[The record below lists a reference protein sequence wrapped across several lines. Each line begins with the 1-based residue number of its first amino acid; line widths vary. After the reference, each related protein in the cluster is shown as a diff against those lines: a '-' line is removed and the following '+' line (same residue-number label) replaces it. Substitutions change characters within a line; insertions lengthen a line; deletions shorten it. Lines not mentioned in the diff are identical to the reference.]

1 MATDSNLLSVYWV
14 HWSSWADCLEM
25 IAARNPGVADMIVTE
40 MGQADAGF
48 HVSGA
53 SEVRE
58 QLVRVGFN
66 APQWWDL
73 RAGLRPPGQRVDER
87 HVGIPGH
94 GWQHEATEAVH
105 AHSVQ
110 HDCLATSFSA
120 RTSFDP
126 VTRRP
131 DVRGP
136 LHVLPCE
143 PGVQDRLVFVQGV
156 AAASPLASLA
166 SFLPQLPVWPS
177 T

>member
-1 MATDSNLLSVYWV
+1 M
-14 HWSSWADCLEM
+14 
-25 IAARNPGVADMIVTE
+25 
-40 MGQADAGF
+40 
-48 HVSGA
+48 A

-87 HVGIPGH
+87 HVGISGH

-105 AHSVQ
+105 AHLFSTT
-110 HDCLATSFSA
+110 LWRPLSA

-143 PGVQDRLVFVQGV
+143 PGSPGSTLLRSVCCCCVASGFPCLLPPVRTSPCSLRAGWGV
-156 AAASPLASLA
+156 ESLRVR
-166 SFLPQLPVWPS
+166 S
-177 T
+177 